1 MSTGL
6 SEPTKHTFSITH
18 GSSIHPHFNV
28 MLYPCHGIPQQRSS
42 AHSSQ
47 SGMPTAD
54 GYPHFF
60 AHNLDY
66 PLIHCF
72 SNADGQRPTNP
83 FIFAPWTM
91 EHNIPR
97 VSRSCGRVPSNNA
110 LRRSNE
116 PVSSWCLHTA
126 RHYACKEPRCQD
138 IPISKCCLLCMPLPQ
153 ITTHARIFE
162 TSNLNCGQD
171 QSSKPLHIMA
181 RFAIRIR

>member
-1 MSTGL
+1 MVS
-6 SEPTKHTFSITH
+6 
-18 GSSIHPHFNV
+18 
-28 MLYPCHGIPQQRSS
+28 RSS
-42 AHSSQ
+42 AAAHVRLNQ
-47 SGMPTAD
+47 ACRRPTV
-54 GYPHFF
+54 YPHFF
-60 AHNLDY
+60 AHNLGY

-72 SNADGQRPTNP
+72 SNAYGQRPTNP

-91 EHNIPR
+91 EHNILR

-138 IPISKCCLLCMPLPQ
+138 IPINKCYLPCMPLPQ
-153 ITTHARIFE
+153 ITTHARIFK

-181 RFAIRIR
+181 RFAIRIQ